1 VLAKLRARGTHLDA
15 AVITSRG
22 RPVEEAVFAEAA
34 AAGVTRVV
42 CTGHSLGML
51 VHDVAAAR
59 ATGFRPIEVQP
70 VDLLPQ
76 TSRIHA
82 VVTLVK
88 D

>member
-1 VLAKLRARGTHLDA
+1 
-15 AVITSRG
+15 
-22 RPVEEAVFAEAA
+22 
-34 AAGVTRVV
+34 
-42 CTGHSLGML
+42 ML

-59 ATGFRPIEVQP
+59 AAGFRPIDVQP